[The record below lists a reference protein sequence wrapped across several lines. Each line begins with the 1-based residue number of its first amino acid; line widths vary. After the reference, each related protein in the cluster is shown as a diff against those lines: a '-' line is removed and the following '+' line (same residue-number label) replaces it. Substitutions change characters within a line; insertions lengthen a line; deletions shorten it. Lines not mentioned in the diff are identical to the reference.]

1 VSWYGRY
8 RGERWKKGEKTISS
22 VYKIGAEEEDGA

>member
-1 VSWYGRY
+1 MGDIEERDGKK
-8 RGERWKKGEKTISS
+8 RGKTISS